1 MKSLD
6 KTLPA
11 SGKPAGEQDALSPY
25 AEALRAHFPS
35 REALLQEAIQQTQRR
50 RRLKQALATSACC
63 LLAAVVWYDPVWST
77 QRMQTA
83 IGQSAS
89 FQLQDGSTVSLNTN
103 TLLIAEQHLR
113 SRQLRLAQGEAL
125 FSVKHAWQPFT
136 VAANQVVVRDIG
148 TVFNLRNTAQGATVT
163 VIEGSVDV
171 ITAQAQ
177 RRLTQHLSVTTTGAS
192 IAETIAA
199 NAETVTAW
207 QQGRLIFDGQPLSE
221 VVAELQRYHAGPI
234 IVADAR
240 AAQYRL
246 SGEYDI
252 HGIDALLAAL
262 PEILPVRVEKRAEA
276 TIVIRQ
282 R

>member
-1 MKSLD
+1 MKPLD
-6 KTLPA
+6 KNLPA
-11 SGKPAGEQDALSPY
+11 SSKPAGQQDALSPY

-50 RRLKQALATSACC
+50 RRLKQALASSACC

-136 VAANQVVVRDIG
+136 VAANQVMVRDIG
-148 TVFNLRNTAQGATVT
+148 TVFNIRNTAQGATVT

-177 RRLTQHLSVTTTGAS
+177 RRLTQHRSVTTMGAA
-192 IAETIAA
+192 IAETTPA
-199 NAETVTAW
+199 NAETVIAW

-262 PEILPVRVEKRAEA
+262 PEILPVRVEKRAVA

>member
-1 MKSLD
+1 MKLH
-6 KTLPA
+6 KQTLPDGRK
-11 SGKPAGEQDALSPY
+11 SDVQQDALAPY
-25 AEALRAHFPS
+25 AEALRAYFPS

-50 RRLKQALATSACC
+50 RRLKQALATTACC
-63 LLAAVVWYDPVWST
+63 LLTAVVWYDPVLST

-89 FQLQDGSTVSLNTN
+89 FQLQDGSAVSLNTE

-113 SRQLRLAQGEAL
+113 SRQLRLVQGETL
-125 FSVKHAWQPFT
+125 FSVKHRWQPFT
-136 VAANQVVVRDIG
+136 VYANQVAVRDIG
-148 TVFNLRNTAQGATVT
+148 TVFNVRNTGEGATVT
-163 VIEGSVDV
+163 VIEGSVEV
-171 ITAQAQ
+171 MTAHEQ
-177 RRLTQHLSVTTTGAS
+177 RRLTKNLSVTTRGPAIS
-192 IAETIAA
+192 AA
-199 NAETVTAW
+199 KPTNAETVTAW
-207 QQGRLIFDGQPLSE
+207 QQGRLIFDGLPLRD

-240 AAQYRL
+240 VAQYRL

-262 PEILPVRVEKRAEA
+262 PEILPVRVEKRAET